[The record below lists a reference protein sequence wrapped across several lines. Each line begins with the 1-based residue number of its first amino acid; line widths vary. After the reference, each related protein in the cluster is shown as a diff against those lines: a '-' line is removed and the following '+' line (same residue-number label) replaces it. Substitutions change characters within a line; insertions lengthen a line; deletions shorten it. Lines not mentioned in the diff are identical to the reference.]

1 MICLAALSNALP
13 AASALLSA
21 VNIAT
26 VIAPTPPTI
35 APTAAPTPAVT
46 TAKGP
51 PISPSAVPTAAP
63 TAAPAAAPP
72 APAPTTDSVSAPPLP
87 TPKSCKPSDATPSF
101 PNIPPTVNAWS
112 VRSRVKDASND
123 LSKFLSTF
131 SIELLRF
138 FIAAGVTVLSALNLS
153 SIPVASLTALPISL
167 NALNSTCLAAPT
179 NAPLINIPPA
189 TIAPATGPSN
199 AAVAK
204 PALAAPPAASNPPA
218 TAPPAP
224 PVFWKPS
231 MLVPSIFSFSPNT
244 ELEIAPEIAP
254 TMGPAIRDVT
264 RPGIPV
270 RPLANNPFIL
280 LTLNAFKREPLVWP
294 SPTFKA
300 FIGLI
305 PDLSNLPALFA
316 PSPRAEKAF
325 LGAPLTPSISL
336 PKKSIACEAAE
347 FPLTICLRPGRNLL
361 TTGPSI
367 FNDSL
372 A

>member
-1 MICLAALSNALP
+1 M
-13 AASALLSA
+13 
-21 VNIAT
+21 
-26 VIAPTPPTI
+26 
-35 APTAAPTPAVT
+35 
-46 TAKGP
+46 
-51 PISPSAVPTAAP
+51 
-63 TAAPAAAPP
+63 
-72 APAPTTDSVSAPPLP
+72 
-87 TPKSCKPSDATPSF
+87 
-101 PNIPPTVNAWS
+101 
-112 VRSRVKDASND
+112 
-123 LSKFLSTF
+123 
-131 SIELLRF
+131 
-138 FIAAGVTVLSALNLS
+138 LSALNLS

-179 NAPLINIPPA
+179 NAPLSKTPPA
-189 TIAPATGPSN
+189 TIAPTTGPN
-199 AAVAK
+199 MAAVAK

-218 TAPPAP
+218 TAPPAA
-224 PVFWKPS
+224 PVPLKPS
-231 MLVPSIFSFSPNT
+231 MLVPSIFSFSPKAA
-244 ELEIAPEIAP
+244 LEIAPEIAP